1 MEEKNNIEDL
11 LQGQTH
17 EAKLKSAIEI
27 IESLEKEIFKLRTE
41 FKKSEASFKKFQES
55 TSACTQ
61 NQHNTSSAFSLPSEF
76 KKSWEILIQETIL
89 DLFSP
94 FLDSYKDLAIFAQ
107 ELIKLILNEVS
118 ICIDEKVIQVMK
130 ILGCGHEKMENI
142 KKYLLRMFQDHYL
155 TAFPTVSID
164 GIKEKYIQRL
174 PVLLKN
180 EGKKICESSD
190 FFTFVSSM
198 HKLSLHMFLNDPK
211 LEILFQNHLEIVKIE
226 KPEDFCCIDGFPN
239 NQPEAVVI
247 VPSVMRHNYP
257 YAGIK
262 PSVLILNEDMKKNPT
277 KFIEKSQESI
287 KVLENNVETDN
298 ETKIV
303 KEEKTENNEKKS
315 PRVKKL
321 SSNQVIDLYCRYKRN
336 LSRNKYEDGLD
347 AYPPLQQKTKEQ
359 ISRCKNCKEDISH
372 ISCSKENLIAL
383 AKKSS
388 IATNS
393 YRNLTPNKPCLLLNC
408 SNKKDNGLVV
418 NGKDKSFSED
428 VGKGQNRN
436 VSSLLNKRLSEAARK
451 MDRKAFIKNKH
462 LDKESCKVM

>member
-17 EAKLKSAIEI
+17 EDKLKSAVEI

-41 FKKSEASFKKFQES
+41 LKKSEAAFKKFQES
-55 TSACTQ
+55 SSTCAQ

-76 KKSWEILIQETIL
+76 KKNWELLIQETIL

-94 FLDSYKDLAIFAQ
+94 FLDSYKDLATFAQ

-155 TAFPTVSID
+155 TAFPTVSIE
-164 GIKEKYIQRL
+164 GIKEKYVQRL
-174 PVLLKN
+174 PVLMKN

-190 FFTFVSSM
+190 FLSFVNTM
-198 HKLSLHMFLNDPK
+198 HKLSLHMLLNDPK
-211 LEILFQNHLEIVKIE
+211 LEILFQSPPDIVKIE
-226 KPEDFCCIDGFPN
+226 KPEDFCCIDGFPH
-239 NQPEAVVI
+239 NQPEAAVI
-247 VPSVMRHNYP
+247 VPCVMRHNYP

-262 PSVLILNEDMKKNPT
+262 PSVLILNEDMKNNPT
-277 KFIEKSQESI
+277 KFLEKSQEII
-287 KVLENNVETDN
+287 KASEDNMRTDN
-298 ETKIV
+298 EAKIV
-303 KEEKTENNEKKS
+303 KGEKIEKNDKNS
-315 PRVKKL
+315 PRVKEL
-321 SSNQVIDLYCRYKRN
+321 SPNQVIDLYCRYKRN

-359 ISRCKNCKEDISH
+359 ISRCRNCKGDESH
-372 ISCSKENLIAL
+372 MCCSKGNLIAL

-388 IATNS
+388 IATHS
-393 YRNLTPNKPCLLLNC
+393 YRNLTPNRPCLLLTN
-408 SNKKDNGLVV
+408 SAKKEIGLVV
-418 NGKDKSFSED
+418 DGKDKSPSDEI
-428 VGKGQNRN
+428 GKGQNRN
-436 VSSLLNKRLSEAARK
+436 VSSLLTKRLSEAARK